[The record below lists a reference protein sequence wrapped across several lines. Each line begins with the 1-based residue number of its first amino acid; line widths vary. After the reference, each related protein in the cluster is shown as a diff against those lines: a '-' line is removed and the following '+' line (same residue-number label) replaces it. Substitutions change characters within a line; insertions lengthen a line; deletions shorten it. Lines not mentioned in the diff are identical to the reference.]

1 MRVVSLTLTWEKSD
15 LFLLVRRF
23 LFGSWGCS
31 GLGLALV
38 VVNRLGPL
46 ALTYSL
52 PQALTLN
59 PRALLG
65 PAPSTSVAFGN
76 TGAHGNRYQNPIVG
90 APVDK
95 ACY

>member
-1 MRVVSLTLTWEKSD
+1 MSD
-15 LFLLVRRF
+15 QGGRKGLELV
-23 LFGSWGCS
+23 
-31 GLGLALV
+31 LV
-38 VVNRLGPL
+38 VLKRLGPK
-46 ALTYSL
+46 ALTFSL

-65 PAPSTSVAFGN
+65 PAPSVAFGN
-76 TGAHGNRYQNPIVG
+76 TGAHGNRYRNPIVG

>member
-1 MRVVSLTLTWEKSD
+1 MA
-15 LFLLVRRF
+15 F
-23 LFGSWGCS
+23 
-31 GLGLALV
+31 GLGS
-38 VVNRLGPL
+38 
-46 ALTYSL
+46 ALTFSL

-59 PRALLG
+59 PHALLG
-65 PAPSTSVAFGN
+65 VAFGN